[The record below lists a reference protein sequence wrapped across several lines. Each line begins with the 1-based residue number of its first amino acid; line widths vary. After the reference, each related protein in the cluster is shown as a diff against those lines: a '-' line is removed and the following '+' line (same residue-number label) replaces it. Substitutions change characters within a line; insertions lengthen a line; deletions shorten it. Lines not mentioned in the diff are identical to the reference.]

1 MRRSIIQKGR
11 PTPKGHKR
19 TFLKR
24 KRLAHLL
31 GATIVLCSTRL
42 ALAADAPGLETANI
56 RKFVS
61 YFSPNDFKI
70 VDSGDLYAAPAKFIG
85 QPIELRNVRCLYA
98 MDGYHCIA
106 PQPGMVTIVSAKSV
120 APAAE
125 REALKND
132 CAEIQAMAHLPACR
146 KNVRIIP
153 ADLTESSLPNYAAKR
168 VVMTAERIEIHPAS
182 QPKH

>member
-1 MRRSIIQKGR
+1 
-11 PTPKGHKR
+11 
-19 TFLKR
+19 
-24 KRLAHLL
+24 
-31 GATIVLCSTRL
+31 
-42 ALAADAPGLETANI
+42 
-56 RKFVS
+56 
-61 YFSPNDFKI
+61 
-70 VDSGDLYAAPAKFIG
+70 
-85 QPIELRNVRCLYA
+85 
-98 MDGYHCIA
+98 
-106 PQPGMVTIVSAKSV
+106 MVTIVSAKSV

-153 ADLTESSLPNYAAKR
+153 SDLTESSLPNYAAKR